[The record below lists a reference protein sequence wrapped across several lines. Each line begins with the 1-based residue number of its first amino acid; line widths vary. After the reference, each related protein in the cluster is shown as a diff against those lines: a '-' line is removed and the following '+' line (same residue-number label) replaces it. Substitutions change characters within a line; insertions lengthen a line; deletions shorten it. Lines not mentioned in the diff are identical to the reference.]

1 MIVKTVIG
9 AFGQFLAKVMPYVT
23 IVKPSLEDARSH
35 FYAGLRSA
43 GQLTQ

>member
-1 MIVKTVIG
+1 VIVKTVIG